1 METRFCVG
9 SKVRM
14 KDNKMHCAFPEF
26 YPNYKVVGKVREVLE
41 DTLYVDWGKDSG
53 VEESNGKYEW
63 YVEKDL
69 VTKVEE

>member
-1 METRFCVG
+1 MANQFNVG
-9 SKVRM
+9 DKVYM
-14 KDNKMHCAFPEF
+14 KDNKMHCACPEF

-41 DTLYVDWGKDSG
+41 DRLYVDWGKDSG
-53 VEESNGKYEW
+53 VEELNGKYEW